1 MIYESDWEWYGEEH
15 LSLAV
20 DPCNNLHIG
29 FYESQNSHLLYDHG
43 VLDSNPQSCD
53 PEGSPFYGR
62 GSGNGAGSS
71 GGDTRGCPDVKEFW
85 GSGLLEP
92 ALEN

>member
-1 MIYESDWEWYGEEH
+1 MSPWYVKKNGSWAGETIYESDWEWYGEEH

-53 PEGSPFYGR
+53 PEGSPFY
-62 GSGNGAGSS
+62 AGSS
-71 GGDTRGCPDVKEFW
+71 GEGI
-85 GSGLLEP
+85 L
-92 ALEN
+92 